1 MSTEITKIGFEKCL
15 GQLTKSKDKVL
26 DTLKRDEQNLADARK
41 TLQKA
46 KNENDRRCKE
56 RIQNTF
62 DKNVP
67 FVIGLKILDKKI
79 LKFKK
84 AHHKAKKNY
93 NKYLNTKDEDKYRIV
108 YTDKQALYE
117 SSTEEYTLQVEK
129 FNQAQVR
136 VIKQIYLRTSFL
148 PHRP

>member
-1 MSTEITKIGFEKCL
+1 MESRPLIL
-15 GQLTKSKDKVL
+15 
-26 DTLKRDEQNLADARK
+26 
-41 TLQKA
+41 
-46 KNENDRRCKE
+46 EN
-56 RIQNTF
+56 
-62 DKNVP
+62 
-67 FVIGLKILDKKI
+67 
-79 LKFKK
+79 KFWNSKK

-136 VIKQIYLRTSFL
+136 VIKQIYLRTALVLERTRTSK
-148 PHRP
+148 

>member
-1 MSTEITKIGFEKCL
+1 MES
-15 GQLTKSKDKVL
+15 
-26 DTLKRDEQNLADARK
+26 R
-41 TLQKA
+41 
-46 KNENDRRCKE
+46 
-56 RIQNTF
+56 
-62 DKNVP
+62 P
-67 FVIGLKILDKKI
+67 KILEN
-79 LKFKK
+79 KFWNSKK

-136 VIKQIYLRTSFL
+136 VIKQIYLRTVL
-148 PHRP
+148 VP

>member
-1 MSTEITKIGFEKCL
+1 MIEGARNDSRICL
-15 GQLTKSKDKVL
+15 QILPIF
-26 DTLKRDEQNLADARK
+26 RQI
-41 TLQKA
+41 
-46 KNENDRRCKE
+46 KNFRE
-56 RIQNTF
+56 
-62 DKNVP
+62 
-67 FVIGLKILDKKI
+67 KI
-79 LKFKK
+79 LKLKK

-136 VIKQIYLRTSFL
+136 LTKPIISGRSSSQSRRSPLETRLQRKSVEMTIPDACRTLQNLYADNGNQWKDILGWESRDFL
-148 PHRP
+148 

>member
-1 MSTEITKIGFEKCL
+1 MKMIEGARNDSRICL
-15 GQLTKSKDKVL
+15 QILPIF
-26 DTLKRDEQNLADARK
+26 RQI
-41 TLQKA
+41 
-46 KNENDRRCKE
+46 KNFRE
-56 RIQNTF
+56 
-62 DKNVP
+62 
-67 FVIGLKILDKKI
+67 KI

-136 VIKQIYLRTSFL
+136 VTKPIYLRTVLVPVSQIAL
-148 PHRP
+148 GNPIIAKKC

>member
-1 MSTEITKIGFEKCL
+1 MQGTILEFVFQILPIFRQIKNLENKIWN
-15 GQLTKSKDKVL
+15 S
-26 DTLKRDEQNLADARK
+26 
-41 TLQKA
+41 
-46 KNENDRRCKE
+46 
-56 RIQNTF
+56 
-62 DKNVP
+62 
-67 FVIGLKILDKKI
+67 
-79 LKFKK
+79 KK

-136 VIKQIYLRTSFL
+136 VTKPIYLRTVLVPVSQIAL
-148 PHRP
+148 GNPIIEKKCWNDHSRCM